1 MKNVSFVLLIAWC
14 WCLWLFLY
22 LQTSTTTTPAADASR
37 YIKRFAHLRNLVR
50 LQKPGWKH
58 RSPKWFLMAPVSFQS
73 QKAPTS
79 RLHSQKIKSSCN
91 TLTSKSGRPG
101 APLEEK
107 WVDCWENIGKAW
119 SLRGRCMWDPCVI
132 WPKSKFTIEQT
143 PVCFDVPTS
152 SLCQCIAY
160 VKGSQNISERSSPLA
175 VKERY
180 KKPA

>member
-1 MKNVSFVLLIAWC
+1 MKILSYLFLIAWC

-22 LQTSTTTTPAADASR
+22 LQTSTTTTPAADASK
-37 YIKRFAHLRNLVR
+37 YLIRFAHLRNLVR

-79 RLHSQKIKSSCN
+79 RLHSQKIKRSGN
-91 TLTSKSGRPG
+91 TLTSESGRPG

-107 WVDCWENIGKAW
+107 WVDCWGYNGKAW
-119 SLRGRCMWDPCVI
+119 SLRGRCMCDMTKIQIHYRADRSLLWCAHI
-132 WPKSKFTIEQT
+132 LLL
-143 PVCFDVPTS
+143 PVHI
-152 SLCQCIAY
+152 LCE
-160 VKGSQNISERSSPLA
+160 KGSQNISERSPPLA
-175 VKERY
+175 VKERS